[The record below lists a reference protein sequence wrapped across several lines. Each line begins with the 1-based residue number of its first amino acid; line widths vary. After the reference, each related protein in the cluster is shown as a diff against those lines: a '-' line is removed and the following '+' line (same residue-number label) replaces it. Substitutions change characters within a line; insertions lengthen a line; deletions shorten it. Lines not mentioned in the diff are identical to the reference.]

1 MKTDSKEVNAIVLD
15 VLQKGHP
22 DDPRPVFKREPIV
35 QAIGVSQ
42 FKLLELV
49 PKSMDIQIHDNV
61 YIGDGERDKIERVK
75 RRISYEELTHTAK
88 VELPF
93 VIEKLVAEKEQE
105 FVQFFNKSISITPK
119 LHMLHLL
126 PGIGKKLMWEILA
139 EREKKPFTSF
149 AEISQRIKSIPHP
162 NKMVVNRILE
172 ELEDPNTKYHVFTSR
187 WLSRRTSISWSMS
200 MPSGRLPISSSLKT
214 G

>member
-1 MKTDSKEVNAIVLD
+1 MKTDKKEVNAIVLD

-75 RRISYEELTHTAK
+75 RRISY
-88 VELPF
+88 
-93 VIEKLVAEKEQE
+93 
-105 FVQFFNKSISITPK
+105 
-119 LHMLHLL
+119 
-126 PGIGKKLMWEILA
+126 
-139 EREKKPFTSF
+139 
-149 AEISQRIKSIPHP
+149 
-162 NKMVVNRILE
+162 
-172 ELEDPNTKYHVFTSR
+172 
-187 WLSRRTSISWSMS
+187 
-200 MPSGRLPISSSLKT
+200 
-214 G
+214 

>member
-1 MKTDSKEVNAIVLD
+1 MKTDKKEVNAVVLD

-22 DDPRPVFKREPIV
+22 DDPRPVFKREPII
-35 QAIGVSQ
+35 QAIGTNQ

-49 PKSMDIQIHDNV
+49 PKSTEIQIHDNV
-61 YIGDGERDKIERVK
+61 YIGDGERDRIERVK
-75 RRISYEELTHTAK
+75 RRISYDELTQTAK

-93 VIEKLVAEKEQE
+93 VIEQLVAEKEPE

-139 EREKKPFTSF
+139 EREKKPFESF
-149 AEISQRIKSIPHP
+149 ADISQRIKSIPHP
-162 NKMVVNRILE
+162 EKMVANRILE
-172 ELEDPNTKYHVFTSR
+172 ELQDPNIKYHVFTSR
-187 WLSRRTSISWSMS
+187 
-200 MPSGRLPISSSLKT
+200 
-214 G
+214 